1 MNFYLPEKRSEL
13 ISRLTGRVPHG
24 VMGDMS
30 GNDNEIDVKT
40 ARELWNN
47 IEMVSERRT
56 IYLHIP
62 FCVKRCKFCG
72 FYKNRTTTHDLS
84 QYTDYLLR
92 ELEMVADKPVA
103 SGTFNTVY
111 FGGGTP
117 TDLSAGDLERL
128 IRAIHDKIKL
138 ADDVEFT
145 VEGRLFGFD
154 DDKVRACL
162 DAGATRFSFGVQTFH
177 TERRQAL
184 GRIQSRKK
192 LLERLERIKRIGGD
206 RACTVID
213 LIYGLPGQ
221 SLEEWLDDIRTAHE
235 ETLLDGIDLYLL
247 KMLPGAPLTTTFG
260 DVPWSDEELMER
272 QAKAG
277 EYLLAQDW
285 RRLSITHW
293 SRGTLERNRY
303 NHQTKTGGEMLP
315 LGCGAGGSAG
325 GYSFMQMM
333 PLDEYKAQIDAGHKP
348 IGMVR
353 KVQPRPLNSKVTDQ
367 MERGFFNPTDF
378 AIRCER
384 LADNWRDAG
393 VWTRVEEGALRLT
406 KIGQFYQPRLNNMLA
421 AYLSKGGDDGPFGA
435 AKEQGK

>member
-1 MNFYLPEKRSEL
+1 
-13 ISRLTGRVPHG
+13 
-24 VMGDMS
+24 MS
-30 GNDNEIDVKT
+30 TESGSNTRIDLET
-40 ARELWNN
+40 ARALWNN
-47 IEMVSERRT
+47 IEMVTDRRT

-72 FYKNRTTTHDLS
+72 FYKNYSTVDELS

-92 ELEMVADKPVA
+92 ELEMVADKPIA

-117 TDLSAGDLERL
+117 TDLSATDLERL
-128 IRAIHDKIKL
+128 IRAIYEKFTL

-154 DDKVRACL
+154 DYKVRACL

-177 TERRQAL
+177 TERRRAL

-192 LLERLERIKRIGGD
+192 LLERLERIKYIGGD

-221 SLEEWLDDIRTAHE
+221 SMEEWLDDVRTAHE
-235 ETLLDGIDLYLL
+235 ETIIDGVDLYLL
-247 KMLPGAPLTTTFG
+247 KMLPGAPLTATFG
-260 DVPWSDEELMER
+260 EVPWSDEELMER
-272 QAKAG
+272 QARAG
-277 EYLLAQDW
+277 EYLLAQNW

-293 SRGTLERNRY
+293 SRGLLERNCY

-315 LGCGAGGSAG
+315 LGCGAGGSVG

-333 PLDEYKAQIDAGHKP
+333 PLDKYKAQIDAGHKP

-353 KVQPRPLNSKVTDQ
+353 KVQPYLLKNKVTDQ
-367 MERGFFNPTDF
+367 MERGFFNPANFT
-378 AIRCER
+378 ICCER

-393 VWTRVEEGALRLT
+393 VWTRVEKGVLRLT

-421 AYLSKGGDDGPFGA
+421 AYLSKGGDDGPCGA